1 MSIIDQIIKSW
12 DHINRQEK
20 MFLTGVLEREARI
33 PMTLAVLTHH
43 LVLRVWLRKRGYQNW
58 EALLR
63 FGSAE
68 HILAFTVL
76 FSDALKRWNGLTTG
90 RWTSVHSHV
99 SFAFERLSKDDGAT
113 PNRVQVFSNVIV
125 AMLDQGLSP
134 AEFART
140 WSLKRFLA
148 IPTIYQRLIDSMSEE
163 DLNGSRNSYGGS
175 QGPVWFW
182 LLTSG
187 PANAPTEARRD
198 RLLDQVVRLRAKGV
212 DVSSQRLLFG
222 DGQGWNDSDRIG
234 PALID
239 VENELRRREGAMLM
253 DLADTVLVVAAGDE
267 TAQPYE
273 RKRL

>member
-1 MSIIDQIIKSW
+1 MSIIDQIINSW
-12 DHINRQEK
+12 DHIDRQEK

-33 PMTLAVLTHH
+33 PMTLAVLIHH

-58 EALLR
+58 DALLR

-99 SFAFERLSKDDGAT
+99 SFAFEWLSKDDGAT
-113 PNRVQVFSNVIV
+113 PNRVQVFSDVIV

-140 WSLKRFLA
+140 WGLKRFLA

-198 RLLDQVVRLRAKGV
+198 RLLDQVVRLRAKGI
-212 DVSSQRLLFG
+212 DVTSQRLLNG
-222 DGQGWNDSDRIG
+222 DGKGWQNAVTIG
-234 PALID
+234 DDLKD
-239 VENELRRREGAMLM
+239 VEHEIRAREGAALTAT
-253 DLADTVLVVAAGDE
+253 ADEA
-267 TAQPYE
+267 TAEAQAPVQP
-273 RKRL
+273 RARARL